1 MITNKEDI
9 IKRIQEINQTIAQLQ
24 QEGTKLVGAL
34 ELLDEQAKEV
44 EAPKE

>member
-34 ELLDEQAKEV
+34 ELLEEQTKEIKPA
-44 EAPKE
+44 E